1 MEGAGAVGCM
11 LLGNDKLPMQEDR
24 MALAVRPPARAYNRA
39 VLAWLLL
46 LLLLWAA
53 GLLSLERSG
62 RLPAP
67 PITATH
73 CIDEKFKF
81 LRKTDLSMI
90 TLLAVGSSVTH
101 HSLDAGALRR
111 HYGPAVK
118 PINAAP
124 CYLRINQIAFLT
136 KFYLAHMP
144 RVNTVLSVLAMRDFS
159 DCASNPAEFFDA
171 NEAAAYIFERRSPW
185 YLYFKNFRPVPFLRF
200 VLDPPILENMDQYGW
215 SPKELQ
221 PDPRENV
228 IVDETCFTHLREL
241 SHTLAARDINFVGV
255 LLPPMPAWLHKY
267 DPQGVRDRAFRAAV
281 ASHVYPQRTVLIDA
295 AQGLE
300 LTDQDFTDP
309 AHIHAA
315 SVPTFMRYLLHELE
329 KREVPGTPPQSGGDD
344 AL

>member
-1 MEGAGAVGCM
+1 
-11 LLGNDKLPMQEDR
+11 
-24 MALAVRPPARAYNRA
+24 MALVVRPLARAYNLA
-39 VLAWLLL
+39 VLAWLLV

-53 GLLSLERSG
+53 GLLCLQRSG

-67 PITATH
+67 PLTATD

-81 LRKTDLSMI
+81 LHSTDLSMI
-90 TLLAVGSSVTH
+90 TLLAVGSSVTE

-118 PINAAP
+118 PINAAT
-124 CYLRINQIAFLT
+124 CYLRTNQIAFLT

-144 RVNTVLSVLAMRDFS
+144 QVNTVLSVLAMRDFS
-159 DCASNPAEFFDA
+159 DCASNPTEFFYT

-200 VLDPPILENMDQYGW
+200 VLDPPNILEKMDQYGW
-215 SPKELQ
+215 TPLELE
-221 PDPRENV
+221 PDPREDV
-228 IVDETCFTHLREL
+228 IVDETCFTHLLEL
-241 SHTLAARDINFVGV
+241 SHTLAARGINFVGV

-281 ASHVYPQRTVLIDA
+281 ASHVHPQHALLIDA
-295 AQGLE
+295 AQGPNL
-300 LTDQDFTDP
+300 DDRDFTDP
-309 AHIHAA
+309 AHIHAD
-315 SVPTFMRYLLHELE
+315 SVPAFMRYLSHELE
-329 KREVPGTPPQSGGDD
+329 KRGVSGMPPQSGGDD

>member
-1 MEGAGAVGCM
+1 
-11 LLGNDKLPMQEDR
+11 
-24 MALAVRPPARAYNRA
+24 MALAVRSRARAYNLA

-53 GLLSLERSG
+53 GLVCLDQSG

-67 PITATH
+67 PVTATD

-81 LRKTDLSMI
+81 LRSTDLSMI
-90 TLLAVGSSVTH
+90 TLLAVGSSVTA
-101 HSLDAGALRR
+101 HSLDAGALRQ

-144 RVNTVLSVLAMRDFS
+144 QVNTVLSVLAMRDFS
-159 DCASNPAEFFDA
+159 DCASNQTEFFNV

-185 YLYFKNFRPVPFLRF
+185 YLYFKNFRPAPFLRF
-200 VLDPPILENMDQYGW
+200 VFDPPNILEKMDQYGW
-215 SPKELQ
+215 SPLEME
-221 PDPRENV
+221 PDSREDV

-241 SHTLAARDINFVGV
+241 SHTLAARGINFVGV

-267 DPQGVRDRAFRAAV
+267 DPQGRRDRAFRAAV
-281 ASHVYPQRTVLIDA
+281 ASHIHPQRAVLIDA
-295 AQGLE
+295 AQELE

-329 KREVPGTPPQSGGDD
+329 KTGDAARPPSCGEQTCFLTPTPSSL
-344 AL
+344 ASCP